1 LPTEN
6 GLRKMRRLKKED
18 LKKINLLEITPRR
31 IAEWEEHEDHI
42 VVIRPVPKGKG
53 LKRLVNR
60 LLYEMSSKRIK
71 LDEIG
76 SVAWLHMDGEK
87 KVGEIAEVLR
97 DRFGE
102 AIEPA
107 EERLGQLVWVMRREW
122 LIEYSGIDDD

>member
-1 LPTEN
+1 
-6 GLRKMRRLKKED
+6 MRRLKKED
-18 LKKINLLEITPRR
+18 LKKINLLEIAPRR
-31 IAEWEEHEDHI
+31 MAEWEEHEDHI
-42 VVIRPVPKGKG
+42 VVIRPVPTSKG
-53 LKRLVNR
+53 LMRFVNR
-60 LLYEMSSKRIK
+60 LLYEMSSKRIQ
-71 LDEIG
+71 LDEVG

-87 KVGEIAEVLR
+87 KVGDIADVLR